1 MTIAAWAPHRARSR
15 RLATRGVL
23 GAALAVLVVGAAL
36 AGTPARASAESGE
49 AAGAE
54 TVTTVLQP
62 GWNMVGW
69 LGPEAPVTDLFEAI
83 PALERVSAWDA
94 AEQRY
99 RRRGRNSTPRY
110 ALAVVEPG
118 MGLWL
123 ELGGDVPFQWTRPAS
138 ATSVLLS
145 LQAGRNLVGWAGRD
159 ETAIEEATSRF
170 GDSLAR
176 AWQWDAKTQAYKQ
189 YRPGAAR
196 SSSAIAGLDHGDGLF
211 VELTA
216 DARWWQPGRAPA
228 PVVFLGDVP
237 EERQAEIRGWLD
249 DTRAVFAERWGVQ
262 APFASYVGDLE
273 SLTETYVQVRGGP
286 PPENL
291 CANAGSGT
299 VFARV
304 GCLWAGTYAHEYFH
318 ILQQSLSAR
327 RWGSAPTWIVEG
339 SASWAGAVY
348 LGVTSDE
355 LTLSEHLDR
364 HLDGDISV
372 LIRRHLPALEE
383 IDEYDAFHSR
393 GTFAYRLGFLA
404 TDWLVDH
411 SSGEAVLDFFRTLSG
426 DGTWEEAFESA
437 FGIASSDFHEE
448 FEAYRAAVA
457 PPLPHLTDDSDEPA
471 LVLLGEVSPEGEAA
485 VRATFANVQTFFSE
499 RFAAGTADHTVYAG
513 GGEALA
519 EVHLRVYG
527 TELPEDFCSR
537 ARAGVVATIDP
548 TCGDAPLHHIDR
560 YHWAAIRERLA
571 PRASLPE
578 APDGHDRRGPRWLLL
593 ATDSYLEE
601 AYEVQSGRATWGEI
615 RRGQVVRAS
624 RLPQRLSSLETY
636 DDATVAGYWDA
647 RALAFLAGEWLA
659 ERAGE
664 PAIVEYYRALPS
676 SANWQEAFEAAFGLS
691 VTDFDSAFEV
701 YRTAVAP
708 PLPHLADD
716 SEEPVLV
723 LAGEMS
729 PEEEAAVRAT
739 FEQVQTFFSERF
751 AAGTADH
758 TVYVGGG
765 EALAEVHLRVY
776 GTELPE
782 DFCSRVSVGVAA
794 TIDTTCRDAP
804 PHYIDRYHWDAIR
817 ERLAPWAALPEVPD
831 GHDRRGPRWLLLA
844 TDSYLEEAYEV
855 QSRRATWGEI
865 RRGQIAR
872 ASRLAQRLSSLETYD
887 DATAAG
893 YWDARALAFL
903 AGEWLAER
911 AGDPAIIEYY
921 RVLPSSAN
929 WQEAF
934 EAAFGLS
941 VTDFDSAFEAYRTV
955 VAPPLPHLIDDS
967 DEPVLVLVGHVWPH
981 EQATARARL
990 AQVQS
995 FFGERFAAGTAQYT
1009 YYVGRGEALA
1019 EVYGRL
1025 EGTAPPG
1032 SVCSARRIGMYVIRG
1047 LRCSSSLD
1055 RYHWSEI
1062 LGRLAPASSLPDVP
1076 EGHDRRGP
1084 RWLTIA
1090 TERYVT
1096 YAYQA
1101 EAEGASL
1108 DEIRRDQISHARRI
1122 ARRLSTIETTDDL
1135 NAAGARETLA
1145 LAFLAGEWLAERAG
1159 DPAIIEYYRVLPSS
1173 ANWQEA
1179 FEAAFGLSVTHFDV
1193 AFEAYRAE
1201 VAPPLE

>member
-1 MTIAAWAPHRARSR
+1 MTIAAWAPRRARSR

-99 RRRGRNSTPRY
+99 RWRARHIIPRY
-110 ALAVVEPG
+110 ALEVVEPG

-123 ELGGDVPFQWTRPAS
+123 ELGGDLPFQWTRPAS
-138 ATSVLLS
+138 AISVLLS

-176 AWQWDAKTQAYKQ
+176 TWQWDAKTQAYRQ

-196 SSSAIAGLDHGDGLF
+196 SSNAIAELDHGDGLF

-237 EERQAEIRGWLD
+237 DERQAEIRGWLE

-291 CANAGSGT
+291 CANAGSGA

-304 GCLWAGTYAHEYFH
+304 ECIFAGTYPHEYFH

-327 RWGSAPTWIVEG
+327 RRGRGPAWMIEG
-339 SASWAGAVY
+339 SASWAAAVY
-348 LGVTSDE
+348 VGVTSDE
-355 LTLSEHLDR
+355 LTLSEQLDR
-364 HLDGDISV
+364 QLGNDISA
-372 LIRRHLPALEE
+372 LIGLTPPALEE
-383 IDEYDAFHSR
+383 IEEYDAFLSP
-393 GTFAYRLGFLA
+393 GTPGYHLGFVA
-404 TDWLVDH
+404 ADWLVDH
-411 SSGEAVLDFFRTLSG
+411 SSEEAVLGFFRTLSG

-437 FGIASSDFHEE
+437 FGIGSSDFYEE
-448 FEAYRAAVA
+448 FEAYRNAVA
-457 PPLPHLTDDSDEPA
+457 PPLPHITDDSEEPV
-471 LVLLGEVSPEGEAA
+471 LVLLGEMSPEEAAA
-485 VRATFANVQTFFSE
+485 VRATFEQVQTFFSE
-499 RFAAGTADHTVYAG
+499 RFAAGAADHTVYVG

-537 ARAGVVATIDP
+537 ARVGVVATIDKA
-548 TCGDAPLHHIDR
+548 CRDAPPHYIDR
-560 YHWAAIRERLA
+560 YHWDTIRERLA
-571 PRASLPE
+571 PWAALRE
-578 APDGHDRRGPRWLLL
+578 VPDGHDRRGPRWLLL

-601 AYEVQSGRATWGEI
+601 ASQVEAGRATWGAI
-615 RRGQVVRAS
+615 RRGQIVRAS
-624 RLPQRLSSLETY
+624 RLAQRLSSLETY
-636 DDATVAGYWDA
+636 DDATAAGYWRA
-647 RALAFLAGEWLA
+647 RALSFLAGEWLA
-659 ERAGE
+659 ARAGD

-676 SANWQEAFEAAFGLS
+676 SASWQEAFEAAFGLS

-701 YRTAVAP
+701 YRNAVAP
-708 PLPHLADD
+708 PLPHITDD

-723 LAGEMS
+723 LLGEMP
-729 PEEEAAVRAT
+729 PEEAAAVRAT
-739 FEQVQTFFSERF
+739 FAQVQTFFSERF
-751 AAGTADH
+751 AAGAADH

-782 DFCSRVSVGVAA
+782 DFCSRVRVGVVA

-804 PHYIDRYHWDAIR
+804 PHHIDRYHWDAIR

-844 TDSYLEEAYEV
+844 TDSYLEEAYQVEAG
-855 QSRRATWGEI
+855 RATWGEI
-865 RRGQIAR
+865 RRGQIVR
-872 ASRLAQRLSSLETYD
+872 ASRLPQRLSSIETYD

-903 AGEWLAER
+903 AGEWLAAR
-911 AGDPAIIEYY
+911 AGDPAIVEYY
-921 RVLPSSAN
+921 RALPSSANWQEGFEAAFGLSVADFDSAFEAYRTAVAPPLPHLTDDSEEPVLVLVGHVWQHEQATVRARFALVRSFFSERFAAPVHHTVYVGRGEALAEVYRRLVGAEPSGNFCALEVGVFVIRSMNCSVPLDRYSWWGIRQRLAPPSSLPELPDGYGPWGPRWLILATESYLEDAYQVEAGRATWGEIRRDEIARARRLTRRLITIERTDDVTAAGYWEARGLALLAGEWLAARAGDPAIVQYYRALPSSAN

-941 VTDFDSAFEAYRTV
+941 VAAFDS
-955 VAPPLPHLIDDS
+955 
-967 DEPVLVLVGHVWPH
+967 
-981 EQATARARL
+981 
-990 AQVQS
+990 
-995 FFGERFAAGTAQYT
+995 
-1009 YYVGRGEALA
+1009 
-1019 EVYGRL
+1019 
-1025 EGTAPPG
+1025 
-1032 SVCSARRIGMYVIRG
+1032 
-1047 LRCSSSLD
+1047 
-1055 RYHWSEI
+1055 
-1062 LGRLAPASSLPDVP
+1062 
-1076 EGHDRRGP
+1076 
-1084 RWLTIA
+1084 
-1090 TERYVT
+1090 
-1096 YAYQA
+1096 
-1101 EAEGASL
+1101 
-1108 DEIRRDQISHARRI
+1108 
-1122 ARRLSTIETTDDL
+1122 
-1135 NAAGARETLA
+1135 
-1145 LAFLAGEWLAERAG
+1145 
-1159 DPAIIEYYRVLPSS
+1159 
-1173 ANWQEA
+1173 
-1179 FEAAFGLSVTHFDV
+1179 

-1201 VAPPLE
+1201 VAPPLR